1 MNNYPEN
8 IQLPKQLEECF
19 FLHNEYCKRSF
30 EELASEEEFYF
41 VVTVL
46 NEMLEKYNYIDIY
59 KLIAEYEKNAHGEV
73 CNYNQQISSMDIDDD
88 IVFKLYNVSKEWK
101 VYAVELIEPVDM
113 KTLFNELQDKNFRL
127 PFVAPF
133 SEEEITRS
141 AINEYGYAVYLSQ
154 NKELVI
160 RIDFSNKYK
169 KQENLINKISYEIC
183 IFKYTNNIEMTDIE
197 RNFLKQ
203 IANKDKSSSYRSSS
217 FYNRI
222 IGLYI
227 WDILKKNQRLTFKEI
242 RDIIVKEG
250 IYKYKKEACSFE
262 KCSYCESN
270 EGCLRVLT
278 ENYKV
283 AAASIL
289 QKRIIPTSEKVD
301 LYKPQNSRMFGR
313 HYIKEG

>member
-113 KTLFNELQDKNFRL
+113 K
-127 PFVAPF
+127 
-133 SEEEITRS
+133 
-141 AINEYGYAVYLSQ
+141 
-154 NKELVI
+154 
-160 RIDFSNKYK
+160 
-169 KQENLINKISYEIC
+169 
-183 IFKYTNNIEMTDIE
+183 NII
-197 RNFLKQ
+197 
-203 IANKDKSSSYRSSS
+203 
-217 FYNRI
+217 
-222 IGLYI
+222 
-227 WDILKKNQRLTFKEI
+227 
-242 RDIIVKEG
+242 
-250 IYKYKKEACSFE
+250 
-262 KCSYCESN
+262 
-270 EGCLRVLT
+270 
-278 ENYKV
+278 
-283 AAASIL
+283 
-289 QKRIIPTSEKVD
+289 
-301 LYKPQNSRMFGR
+301 
-313 HYIKEG
+313 